1 MGLRCNIDRRGRVA
15 RFVWGVLLL
24 ALAVGILFVRA
35 LPGGSILA
43 WAASVVCFA
52 AGAFA
57 LFEAWAGW
65 CAVRAIGF
73 KTPM

>member
-15 RFVWGVLLL
+15 RLVWGLLL
-24 ALAVGILFVRA
+24 VTLAVAFLFLYA
-35 LPGGSILA
+35 LPNGSVLT
-43 WAASVVCFA
+43 WAAVIFCLV
-52 AGAFA
+52 AGTFA
-57 LFEAWAGW
+57 LFEAAAGW